1 MGSTSLRAD
10 FGDEGS
16 ECPSRPLF
24 KRPEPI
30 ATGVD
35 PEDLIAGWTLVE
47 DDWGRLPQEK
57 RGSDG
62 LQVRRQRG
70 SRVSPAGGPAASGRD
85 PARSNLRGRTRQTDP
100 WPRPAGRSGTS
111 LVPTVFI
118 VVGSVGY
125 SLIEGGL
132 VLAWRR
138 VSGAG
143 VSSARSDPARQLP
156 GWMEDVGRFTPISQ
170 GVLA

>member
-1 MGSTSLRAD
+1 SCL
-10 FGDEGS
+10 
-16 ECPSRPLF
+16 LF

-35 PEDLIAGWTLVE
+35 REDLIAGWTLVE

-111 LVPTVFI
+111 LVSIWLTRLSHARSLSMA
-118 VVGSVGY
+118 GSKQDQHSSVSAEPKVGY
-125 SLIEGGL
+125 AAYLCRRPSSSGGCWL
-132 VLAWRR
+132 RFR
-138 VSGAG
+138 P
-143 VSSARSDPARQLP
+143 VSSSWSTSARCRPGRWRPPA
-156 GWMEDVGRFTPISQ
+156 E
-170 GVLA
+170 